1 MSSQNIKSP
10 WLKNT
15 AGQPSMSATFAAVAF
30 AVTTLAYVVSVF
42 QKVGPF
48 TFKSFDSTAC
58 GAYLI
63 PILGLYFSRRYTD
76 AKLGTPALIDE
87 GIAEASLPTKPANKI
102 GA

>member
-1 MSSQNIKSP
+1 
-10 WLKNT
+10 
-15 AGQPSMSATFAAVAF
+15 MSATFAVVAF

-58 GAYLI
+58 GAYLV

-76 AKLGTPALIDE
+76 AKLGTSVLIDE
-87 GIAEASLPTKPANKI
+87 GIVEAPASNELTNKI

>member
-1 MSSQNIKSP
+1 MPSQNITGP

-15 AGQPSMSATFAAVAF
+15 AGQPSMSATFAVVAF
-30 AVTTLAYVVSVF
+30 VVTTLAYVVSVF
-42 QKVGPF
+42 QKIGPF

-76 AKLGTPALIDE
+76 AKLGTSVLLDE
-87 GIAEASLPTKPANKI
+87 GIVEPPAPDASTNKV